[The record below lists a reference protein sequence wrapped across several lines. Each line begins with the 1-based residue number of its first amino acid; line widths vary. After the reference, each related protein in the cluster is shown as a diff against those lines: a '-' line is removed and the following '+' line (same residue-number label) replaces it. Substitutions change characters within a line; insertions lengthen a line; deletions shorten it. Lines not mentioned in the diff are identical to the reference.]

1 MRTAVAW
8 CGLAVGRYPSA
19 VAIYELTDPG
29 DLVAP
34 VLIAAMD
41 GWVDAGTAATLAA
54 GQLATDGTLV
64 ARFDGDALYDYR
76 ARRPTLE
83 IVDGELAELEWP
95 ELTIRLARVDE
106 RDLLIL
112 TGAEPDFR
120 WRAFSAAVVEL
131 VARLGVAEWVSLGA
145 IPAAVPHTRPVP
157 IMGTASRAGLLRG
170 DVRPGPAG
178 VLRVP
183 SAAIS
188 MLEMEMARTTIPAV
202 GYFAQIP
209 HYTSGPYPAAAVELL
224 RAVGRHLD
232 IAAPLGTLAEDA
244 RQLRARLDIAA
255 GADESTRSYVERLE
269 AMVDEERLPSG
280 DDLISEIERFL
291 RDQGGT
297 AGQGGTGGQRG

>member
-1 MRTAVAW
+1 
-8 CGLAVGRYPSA
+8 

-54 GQLATDGTLV
+54 GQLAADGAQV
-64 ARFDGDALYDYR
+64 ATFDPDALFDYR

-83 IVDGELAELEWP
+83 IVDGELAELTWP
-95 ELTIRLARVDE
+95 ELSIRHARVDG
-106 RDLLIL
+106 RDLLVL
-112 TGAEPDFR
+112 RGAEPDFR
-120 WRAFSAAVVEL
+120 WHAFSGAVLEL
-131 VARLGVAEWVSLGA
+131 TERLGVEAWISLGA

-178 VLRVP
+178 ILRVP

-188 MLEMEMARTTIPAV
+188 VLEMEMARTSIPAV
-202 GYFAQIP
+202 GYFAQTP

-224 RAVGRHLD
+224 RAVGRHLELD
-232 IAAPLGTLAEDA
+232 PPLGDLPEEA

-255 GADESTRSYVERLE
+255 AADETTRSYVERLE

-280 DDLISEIERFL
+280 DDLITEIERFL
-291 RDQGGT
+291 RDQGGP
-297 AGQGGTGGQRG
+297 GSQRG